1 MTRKR
6 RVSSVE
12 CRVMGWASRLH
23 SLCTEERSPAFSAP
37 IAAPR
42 WRGLGDLIV
51 APLTFVI
58 LCFVTLSTSAFA
70 HEVRPAYLEVRQTG
84 PETYDV
90 LWKVP
95 GRGEDLR
102 LGLHVELPAGC
113 ANVTEPRSS
122 FVNNAFT
129 ERWSMQRK
137 GGLTGGTIHIAG
149 LSTTMT
155 DVLVRLER
163 LDGTTQVTRLAPS
176 SPSFI
181 VEAAPNAMQVAATYL
196 WLGVE
201 HILFG
206 IDHLLFILGLLFIVK
221 DRWMLVKTVSSFTV
235 AHSMT
240 LAIATLGYARAPE
253 PPLTAAIALSILF
266 LGPEI
271 VRSQRGETSLT
282 IRHPWVVAFAF
293 GLLHGFG
300 FASGLTTMGLP
311 RAEIP
316 VALLLFNLGV
326 EAGQLL
332 FVIVVLLFERAFRVL
347 EVRVPRVIDALPA
360 YAVGSLGAYWT
371 IQRVIMMLGSAR

>member
-1 MTRKR
+1 MTRK
-6 RVSSVE
+6 
-12 CRVMGWASRLH
+12 CRG
-23 SLCTEERSPAFSAP
+23 
-37 IAAPR
+37 
-42 WRGLGDLIV
+42 WRGLGDLTV
-51 APLTFVI
+51 APLTFVM
-58 LCFVTLSTSAFA
+58 LYFVMLSPSAFA
-70 HEVRPAYLEVRQTG
+70 HEVRPAYLELRQTG
-84 PETYDV
+84 PETYDL

-129 ERWSMQRK
+129 ERWSVQRK
-137 GGLTGGTIHIAG
+137 DGLTGGTIHIAG
-149 LSTTMT
+149 LSSTMT

-201 HILFG
+201 HILLG
-206 IDHLLFILGLLFIVK
+206 IDHLLFILGLLFIVNN
-221 DRWMLVKTVSSFTV
+221 RWMLMKTISSFTV

-240 LAIATLGYARAPE
+240 LAIATLGYARAPA

-271 VRSQRGETSLT
+271 VRAQRGETSLT

-332 FVIVVLLFERAFRVL
+332 FVIVVLLLERAFRVL
-347 EVRVPRVIDALPA
+347 EVRLPRLLDALPA
-360 YAVGSLGAYWT
+360 YAVGSLGAFWT
-371 IQRVIMMLGSAR
+371 IQRVMMMLGGAR